1 MPFEEDGNIYNFE
14 NYINDTLEINVKASI
29 CSDILES
36 TIREE
41 MLEILDIL
49 LVDRTTST
57 IRKNRNII
65 WANDNYIKYGVKQY
79 GAKNQILP
87 ELITGQMGF
96 LIMPR
101 S

>member
-29 CSDILES
+29 YSDILES

-41 MLEILDIL
+41 MPEILDIL

-57 IRKNRNII
+57 IRKNRNVIFKG
-65 WANDNYIKYGVKQY
+65 Y
-79 GAKNQILP
+79 
-87 ELITGQMGF
+87 
-96 LIMPR
+96 
-101 S
+101 